1 MLELN
6 TTSLTFII
14 GLVLIMVGVAL
25 IILSSI
31 RIIGRGEG
39 ESAGVILIGPVP
51 IVWGTSRKMLALAAM
66 ITALTLLAIAML
78 WIYSVVGS

>member
-6 TTSLTFII
+6 ATSLTFII

>member
-1 MLELN
+1 
-6 TTSLTFII
+6 
-14 GLVLIMVGVAL
+14 MVGVAL